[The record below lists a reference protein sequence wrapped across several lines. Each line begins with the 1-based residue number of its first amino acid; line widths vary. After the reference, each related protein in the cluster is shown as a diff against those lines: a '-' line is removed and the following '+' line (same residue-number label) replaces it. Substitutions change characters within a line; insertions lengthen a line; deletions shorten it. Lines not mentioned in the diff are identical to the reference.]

1 MSIIPTIRI
10 LRVTGTRSR
19 QPDREALILAV
30 VDEHLVKFSRRD
42 GWTCDCDTEGDWCD
56 HVDAVD
62 DLLDDRVLGD
72 AG

>member
-1 MSIIPTIRI
+1 MSTTIPVQFLNVARYWSK
-10 LRVTGTRSR
+10 V
-19 QPDREALILAV
+19 PDRAPLILAV
-30 VDEHLVKFSRRD
+30 AGEHLVKYSRRD